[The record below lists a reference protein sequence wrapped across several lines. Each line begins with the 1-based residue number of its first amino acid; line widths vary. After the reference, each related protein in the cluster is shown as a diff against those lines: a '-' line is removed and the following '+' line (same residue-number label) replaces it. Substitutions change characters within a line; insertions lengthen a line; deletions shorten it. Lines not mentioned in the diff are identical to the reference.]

1 VDHRRQNTTRP
12 QTTGNSPIGV
22 EKKTPKSVLECFE
35 ELWRQ
40 ATGAFKQKR
49 TWKRAEAL
57 SLSVLV
63 CLGRHTITG
72 LLTTAGRQFH
82 DWTADFRLFSAAR
95 FDENSLFA
103 TLRRAVLK
111 ELPRGAPVVAAMD
124 DTIIRK
130 TGTKIHGVSWRRDP
144 LGPPFRTNLVRGQR
158 YLQISAAL
166 PGGEAPCA
174 ANMIPIDF
182 RHCPTPLKPRKDA
195 PKQEWIEYRKEQEKT
210 KISKRGAEQIHALRH
225 SLDTECDA
233 ADRLLI
239 LGVDASFT
247 NSTVLKDM
255 PERTILI
262 GRIRKDAKLYHLPE
276 EYGGK
281 GRRRVY
287 GKRAPTPEELR
298 KDQSVPWKKVTAFAA
313 GKTHEFKIKTLAP
326 LKWRAAGG
334 KHDLRLVVIAPLGY
348 RLSKNSRLLYRQPG
362 YLICMDPNMSLEEI
376 LQYYLWRW
384 GIEVNFRDEKTC
396 LGIGQAQVRNKNSV
410 EKVPQLLVSS
420 YAILLLAEHAAF
432 ASPQSP
438 IDTLPKPKWRKG
450 KSIRPSSTEEAVNHL
465 RAEIWGKNLGIE
477 HFSGFAERIEMDMK
491 PEKHIPHLASAVCY
505 AQP

>member
-1 VDHRRQNTTRP
+1 MDHQRQNPTHP
-12 QTTGNSPIGV
+12 QTKGNSPLGL
-22 EKKTPKSVLECFE
+22 EKKTPKGILEHFE

-40 ATGAFKQKR
+40 AAGAFKQKR
-49 TWKRAEAL
+49 TRKRAQAL
-57 SLSVLV
+57 SLSFLV
-63 CLGRHTITG
+63 CLGRRTITG
-72 LLTTAGRQFH
+72 LLSTAGQQFH

-103 TLRRAVLK
+103 TLQRAVLSK
-111 ELPRGAPVVAAMD
+111 LPQDAPFVAAMD
-124 DTIIRK
+124 DTIIKK

-144 LGPPFRTNLVRGQR
+144 LGPPFQTNFVRGQR

-166 PGGEAPCA
+166 PGSDLPCA

-182 RHCPTPLKPRKDA
+182 RHCPTPVKPRKDA
-195 PKQEWIEYRKEQEKT
+195 PEQKWIEYRKTQEKT
-210 KISKRGAEQIHALRH
+210 KISKRGAEQIHALRN
-225 SLDTECDA
+225 SLDTECNA

-239 LGVDASFT
+239 VGVDGSFT
-247 NSTVLKDM
+247 NKTVLKKM
-255 PERTILI
+255 PARTELI

-276 EYGGK
+276 EYGGT

-298 KDQSVPWKKVTAFAA
+298 KDRSVPWEKVTAFAA

-326 LKWRAAGG
+326 LKWRTAGG
-334 KHDLRLVVIAPLGY
+334 DHNLRLVVIAPLGY
-348 RLSKNSRLLYRQPG
+348 RLSKSGCLLYRQPG
-362 YLICMDPNMSLEEI
+362 YLICTEPNMSLEKI

-410 EKVPQLLVSS
+410 EKVPQLLVAS
-420 YAILLLAEHAAF
+420 YAMLQLAGHEVFSA
-432 ASPQSP
+432 PQSSF
-438 IDTLPKPKWRKG
+438 DTLPKPKWRKN
-450 KSIRPSSTEEAVNHL
+450 KSIRPSSTEEMINHL
-465 RAEIWGKNLGIE
+465 RAELWGKGLGIE
-477 HFSGFAERIEMDMK
+477 HFSDFAERIEMDRK
-491 PEKHIPHLASAVCY
+491 PEKQLPHLASAVCY